1 MLVKRKDEDF
11 VMQSSIDKM
20 SKQYVVEVYGS
31 EIATLIS
38 LFAGRKIRLYKKMEN
53 DKVRIYR
60 IKNSFDLL
68 HEDCPFF
75 QNFSIHDLLKF
86 DTETGHIS
94 KYL

>member
-38 LFAGRKIRLYKKMEN
+38 LFAGRKIRLYKK
-53 DKVRIYR
+53 KSRFFAY
-60 IKNSFDLL
+60 SFAR
-68 HEDCPFF
+68 
-75 QNFSIHDLLKF
+75 
-86 DTETGHIS
+86 
-94 KYL
+94 